1 MSCFP
6 MQDVKTPVISTTETN
21 GEFSQRQIKVL
32 LFHLTAF
39 SFSSGS
45 IGKGDGAG
53 KMSAKDLYGKSTF
66 HS

>member
-1 MSCFP
+1 MRRIYKLIVQSLRE
-6 MQDVKTPVISTTETN
+6 IST
-21 GEFSQRQIKVL
+21 FSQRQIKVL

-45 IGKGDGAG
+45 MGKGDGPG

-66 HS
+66 HT